1 MNPILPKE
9 PRLRLDPAEYD
20 QLRHQVLTTG
30 WLGVPILRDSIESRS
45 TSLVTMTEF
54 LKSLVLVLLFFNTS
68 MRRHYISR
76 FAPAYGPKLSASRSQ
91 QDGKKH
97 NMGLRLQDYQPL
109 LNKTWGVSCQ
119 RASRRSGDV
128 AASII
133 QNSRRQGMSP
143 KKPHVSNGLHARL
156 QPRP

>member
-1 MNPILPKE
+1 MSF
-9 PRLRLDPAEYD
+9 AA
-20 QLRHQVLTTG
+20 
-30 WLGVPILRDSIESRS
+30 

-54 LKSLVLVLLFFNTS
+54 LKSLVLVLLFNTF
-68 MRRHYISR
+68 MRRHYTSR

-97 NMGLRLQDYQPL
+97 NMGLRLQDCQPL
-109 LNKTWGVSCQ
+109 LNKTGGVSCQ
-119 RASRRSGDV
+119 GASRRSGDV

-143 KKPHVSNGLHARL
+143 KKPHVSNGLHAGL

>member
-1 MNPILPKE
+1 VNPILPKE

-54 LKSLVLVLLFFNTS
+54 LKSLVLVLLFNTS

-76 FAPAYGPKLSASRSQ
+76 FASAYGPKLSASRSQ
-91 QDGKKH
+91 QDGKKAQH
-97 NMGLRLQDYQPL
+97 GAAPAGLP
-109 LNKTWGVSCQ
+109 T
-119 RASRRSGDV
+119 A
-128 AASII
+128 IE
-133 QNSRRQGMSP
+133 
-143 KKPHVSNGLHARL
+143 
-156 QPRP
+156 